1 MLWVF
6 LIAIDETMLLEMKV
20 ANASWGALP
29 YKSDGSPPL
38 PEEHFTILIKFD
50 NVSFAMMAKE
60 CATTHTPHLLGKGYP
75 TMNESFFQI
84 FMNE

>member
-1 MLWVF
+1 MG
-6 LIAIDETMLLEMKV
+6 ISDYTIDETMLLEMKV
-20 ANASWGALP
+20 ANASRGALH

-38 PEEHFTILIKFD
+38 PGERFTILIKFV

-60 CATTHTPHLLGKGYP
+60 CAKKCAPHLLSKGYT

-84 FMNE
+84 FFNE

>member
-1 MLWVF
+1 
-6 LIAIDETMLLEMKV
+6 MLLEMKV
-20 ANASWGALP
+20 ANTSRGALP

-38 PEEHFTILIKFD
+38 PREHFSILIKFD

-60 CATTHTPHLLGKGYP
+60 CAKKCAPDLLSKGYP

-84 FMNE
+84 FLNE